1 MNWTLVS
8 DDELVFLIRC
18 KEGHAFDCLWARMQP
33 KQDRM
38 IVNLLKENRYCGLE
52 HGDLKIVAMNALFSS
67 IDSYDPKRTLFD
79 AYYHFILERELV
91 NEMKRFNSGSHTL
104 INTALSFDEEIEE
117 GTSLYEVIG
126 YTDERIKHGEDLGL
140 EHLLHHPELKLNA
153 QQKSLIRYRA
163 LGFSYEEIGQFMNLT
178 YRQVSRMMVALM
190 KRHQKLKR
198 VL

>member
-1 MNWTLVS
+1 MNWTSVS
-8 DDELVFLIRC
+8 DDELVFLIRA
-18 KEGHAFDCLWARMQP
+18 KEGHAFDCLSARMQA

-52 HGDLKIVAMNALFSS
+52 HGDLKIVAINALFVS

-104 INTALSFDEEIEE
+104 MNTALSFDEEIEE
-117 GTSLYEVIG
+117 GTSLYELIG
-126 YTDERIKHGEDLGL
+126 HHDERIKHGEDLGL
-140 EHLLHHPELKLNA
+140 NHFLHHPDFKLTPE
-153 QQKSLIRYRA
+153 QQTLIRYRA
-163 LGFSYEEIGQFMNLT
+163 LGFSYEEIGDFMNLT

-198 VL
+198 LL